1 MLNDSANN
9 VFPLVFTIATSIL
22 RLTEQSWDV
31 TGVVVKAGGVGVMV
45 AAGAWVLAGPSQAQ
59 TASTASAPAATPQS
73 GTTQVVVT
81 TKRAEVTDRIDR
93 KTYDIKNDPQAQT
106 GTASDVL
113 AKLPSVQVTPAGKVT
128 LRGDPGV
135 TILVDGKVPAAGN
148 TVIQTLSAA
157 DIDRIEVMT
166 NPSAQYAPDGT
177 AGIINIITKKR
188 HPLGLSGNLSTR
200 LSNMGEVLS
209 AGSLVFTKGPWSID
223 GRVRYFRYSLR
234 QAISLDRTL
243 PDVVTEAGRLRDN
256 GENLL
261 GDLNIAYKLNDSST
275 FTLEGQAYKTRTK
288 AIDSGDYSSAAT
300 SYQAVNHSGFD
311 RGQSDLEGVYDYND
325 EKSGSHF
332 TLDGDH
338 TSTDLVIHDA
348 ETNTYAGNTE
358 AVYGARRHVRGPED
372 DLKGDF
378 ERDFQMGRELTA
390 GFEIDRSVTYIDRTV
405 FDTGAIAGPE
415 PDGFH
420 HAFVGNR
427 SLYSAYATYQFP
439 IGKWT
444 ILPGLRVEQQR
455 LSVAADGLS
464 ASQNLVQLYPS
475 LHVTRS
481 LTGGAKLKLSY
492 SRRVQRPDIG
502 DYDPGT
508 VSITPFSQ
516 TTGNPALK
524 PSFTDSYEAGY
535 SDTKR
540 NRNTDVTLFYR
551 VTHDLQNTAQV
562 AGAGGVVITRPVNA
576 GTADYGGVDLTH
588 KAPFGTSRWKYM
600 LNATLDEAR
609 VPQTAGS
616 RSFFSYTGNGTLEY
630 DAAKGD
636 QFQVAA
642 GVTGRVYT
650 IDGYTGDTS
659 HVDLTWSHPLTP
671 KVALVVTAS
680 DLFKGNR
687 QLIVADTPSVRSR
700 WQAQAQDQV
709 MRVALSWKFGAKK

>member
-1 MLNDSANN
+1 
-9 VFPLVFTIATSIL
+9 
-22 RLTEQSWDV
+22 
-31 TGVVVKAGGVGVMV
+31 
-45 AAGAWVLAGPSQAQ
+45 
-59 TASTASAPAATPQS
+59 
-73 GTTQVVVT
+73 
-81 TKRAEVTDRIDR
+81 
-93 KTYDIKNDPQAQT
+93 
-106 GTASDVL
+106 
-113 AKLPSVQVTPAGKVT
+113 VTPAGKVT

-135 TILVDGKVPAAGN
+135 TVLVDGKVPAAGN

-177 AGIINIITKKR
+177 AGIINIITRKR
-188 HPLGLSGNLSTR
+188 HPLGISGNLSTR
-200 LSNMGEVLS
+200 LSTMGEVLS
-209 AGSLVFTKGPWSID
+209 SGSLVFTQGPWSID
-223 GRVRYFRYSLR
+223 SRLRYFRTDLR
-234 QAISLDRTL
+234 EHMAYDRSL
-243 PDVVTEAGRLRDN
+243 PDTVTQATRLRDN

-261 GDLNIAYKLNDSST
+261 GDLNVAYKLNDSST
-275 FTLEGQAYKTRTK
+275 FTLEGQAFTTRSK
-288 AIDSGDYSSAAT
+288 ATNAGDFASSAAT
-300 SYQAVNHSGFD
+300 YNGVDHSSYG

-325 EKSGSHF
+325 EKTGTHF

-338 TSTDLVIHDA
+338 TSTDTVIRDA
-348 ETNTYAGNTE
+348 ETDTYAGG
-358 AVYGARRHVRGPED
+358 ARSVYGARRHVRGPED

-390 GFEIDRSVTYIDRTV
+390 GFEIDRNVTRIDRTV

-415 PDGFH
+415 PDGFY
-420 HAFVGNR
+420 HAFLGNR

-455 LSVAADGLS
+455 LSVAADGLT

-475 LHVTRS
+475 LHVNRS
-481 LTGGAKLKLSY
+481 LTGGAKLKFSY
-492 SRRVQRPDIG
+492 SRRVLRPDIS
-502 DYDPGT
+502 DYDPGVVT
-508 VSITPFSQ
+508 QTPFSEG
-516 TTGNPALK
+516 TGNPALK

-540 NRNTDVTLFYR
+540 NRNSDVTFFYR

-562 AGAGGVVITRPVNA
+562 AGTGGVVITRPVNA
-576 GTADYGGVDLTH
+576 GTADYGGVDLTR
-588 KAPFGTSRWKYM
+588 KAPFGASRWKYT

-616 RSFFSYTGNGTLEY
+616 RSFFSYTGNGILEY

-642 GVTGRVYT
+642 GVTGRMYT
-650 IDGYTGDTS
+650 IDGYTGGFS
-659 HVDLTWSHPLTP
+659 HVDVTWSHPLTP

-687 QLIVADTPSVRSR
+687 TLTVVETPGVMSR
-700 WQAQAQDQV
+700 WLARPQDQV
-709 MRVALSWKFGAKK
+709 VRVALSWKFGRKK

>member
-1 MLNDSANN
+1 
-9 VFPLVFTIATSIL
+9 
-22 RLTEQSWDV
+22 
-31 TGVVVKAGGVGVMV
+31 MV
-45 AAGAWVLAGPSQAQ
+45 AAGAWALAGPTLAQAASQTTTQAP
-59 TASTASAPAATPQS
+59 PAAAPQGGTTPK
-73 GTTQVVVT
+73 GNTTQVVVT
-81 TKRAEVTDRIDR
+81 GKRAEVSDRIDR

-135 TILVDGKVPAAGN
+135 TVLVDGKVPAAGN
-148 TVIQTLSAA
+148 TVIQTLSAN

-177 AGIINIITKKR
+177 AGIINIITRKR
-188 HPLGLSGNLSTR
+188 HPLGMNGNLSTR
-200 LSNMGEVLS
+200 VSSLGEVLS
-209 AGSLVFTKGPWSID
+209 SGSLVFTEGPWSID
-223 GRVRYFRYSLR
+223 SRVRYFRSDLR
-234 QAISLDRTL
+234 EAMVYDRDL
-243 PDVVTEAGRLRDN
+243 PYTVTEAGRLRDK

-288 AIDSGDYSSAAT
+288 AVDAGDYSSAVAT
-300 SYQAVNHSGFD
+300 YNAVNRSGFA

-325 EKSGSHF
+325 EKTGSHF

-338 TSTDLVIHDA
+338 TSTDLVMRDA
-348 ETNTYAGNTE
+348 ETDTYAGN
-358 AVYGARRHVRGPED
+358 ARSVYGARRHLRGPED

-378 ERDFQMGRELTA
+378 ERDFERGRELTA
-390 GFEIDRSVTYIDRTV
+390 GFEIDRNLTRIDRTV

-415 PDGFH
+415 ADGFH
-420 HAFVGNR
+420 HAFWGSR
-427 SLYSAYATYQFP
+427 SLYSAYGTYQFP

-455 LSVAADGLS
+455 MSVAADGLT

-475 LHVTRS
+475 LHVNRG
-481 LTGGAKLKLSY
+481 LAGGAKLKFSY

-502 DYDPGT
+502 DYDPG
-508 VSITPFSQ
+508 VISVTPFSQ
-516 TTGNPALK
+516 TTGNPDIK

-535 SDTKR
+535 SDTKH
-540 NRNTDVTLFYR
+540 NKNADVTFFYR
-551 VTHDLQNTAQV
+551 ITHDLQNTAQV

-576 GTADYGGVDLTH
+576 GTANYGGVDLTR
-588 KAPFGTSRWKYM
+588 KGPFGTSRWKYT

-609 VPQTAGS
+609 VPRAVGR
-616 RSFFSYTGNGTLEY
+616 RSFFSYTGNGVLEY
-630 DAAKGD
+630 DAARGD
-636 QFQVAA
+636 QFQIAG
-642 GVTGRVYT
+642 GVTGRMYT
-650 IDGYTGDTS
+650 IDGYTGSVS

-687 QLIVADTPSVRSR
+687 TLTVVDTPAVRSR
-700 WQAQAQDQV
+700 WLARPQDQV
-709 MRVALSWKFGAKK
+709 VRVALSWKFGAKK